1 MNSSGLL
8 SALSSILYPGEA
20 GLEPSWG
27 GTMSLTVF
35 LALCVLGL
43 DFMIYALF
51 QWTYGDKR
59 NAVARQLAV
68 HKNALKEQSRRPVLV
83 ARKRPVLDHKSQWH
97 AGTSSQQ
104 T

>member
-1 MNSSGLL
+1 
-8 SALSSILYPGEA
+8 
-20 GLEPSWG
+20 
-27 GTMSLTVF
+27 MSLTV
-35 LALCVLGL
+35 LVALCVLGL

-59 NAVARQLAV
+59 SAVARQLAA
-68 HKNALKEQSRRPVLV
+68 HKNAPKEQSSRPVLV
-83 ARKRPVLDHKSQWH
+83 AHKRPLLHDKSHWH

>member
-1 MNSSGLL
+1 
-8 SALSSILYPGEA
+8 
-20 GLEPSWG
+20 
-27 GTMSLTVF
+27 MSLTIF

-51 QWTYGDKR
+51 QSTYGDKR
-59 NAVARQLAV
+59 RALARQLAA
-68 HKNALKEQSRRPVLV
+68 HKDVLKERSLQPVLV
-83 ARKRPVLDHKSQWH
+83 THRRPLLDHQSHWH

>member
-1 MNSSGLL
+1 
-8 SALSSILYPGEA
+8 
-20 GLEPSWG
+20 
-27 GTMSLTVF
+27 MSLTVF
-35 LALCVLGL
+35 LALCILGL

-59 NAVARQLAV
+59 RALARQLAA
-68 HKNALKEQSRRPVLV
+68 HKNALKERSPRPVLV
-83 ARKRPVLDHKSQWH
+83 AHRRPLLDHKPHWH

>member
-1 MNSSGLL
+1 
-8 SALSSILYPGEA
+8 
-20 GLEPSWG
+20 
-27 GTMSLTVF
+27 MSFAVF

-59 NAVARQLAV
+59 RAIARQLAA
-68 HKNALKEQSRRPVLV
+68 HKNALKEQSLQPVFF
-83 ARKRPVLDHKSQWH
+83 AHKRPHLDQKSHWH